1 MANTASYAMMEIE
14 RGIVVI
20 AHFFEECRTDL
31 EVKW

>member
-1 MANTASYAMMEIE
+1 MTNTAPYVVMEIE

-20 AHFFEECRTDL
+20 AQFFEECRTDL